1 MATKNLFQN
10 IVFATSIISAVTL
23 SAPSIKTLV
32 IERKWTGEQTW
43 VVLAAIGSTI
53 ATTWVRYLDTDGELY
68 TPRGLPGRDPDTGI
82 TMQDVSNIAGSITSN
97 FINSKK
103 GDS

>member
-68 TPRGLPGRDPDTGI
+68 TPRGLPGRDPAL
-82 TMQDVSNIAGSITSN
+82 TMQDVSSIAGSITSN
-97 FINSKK
+97 FINTKK